1 MCKLSVDIIRT
12 PSGFCAL
19 RAECFAHATR
29 TRRLRQRG
37 NDRVVFQRK
46 IYSKNFIEF
55 AGIFGP
61 VSASETTMT
70 DKICD
75 FILTSQKSQGSITT
89 LTFAETIKVA
99 RIGAKGI

>member
-1 MCKLSVDIIRT
+1 MCKLSVDIIRN

-46 IYSKNFIEF
+46 IYSKKNFF
-55 AGIFGP
+55 NHM
-61 VSASETTMT
+61 SAIYYFINHYNQEILLKNNLFTT
-70 DKICD
+70 
-75 FILTSQKSQGSITT
+75 
-89 LTFAETIKVA
+89 
-99 RIGAKGI
+99 